1 MVWPKGKRSPGEC
14 VLESSEDD
22 WSSSLAFIA
31 GLNESLAVRFPQP
44 GEKAAFKCAKEAS
57 LKEMRLTGT

>member
-1 MVWPKGKRSPGEC
+1 MSKPQHSESNRVSS
-14 VLESSEDD
+14 LESSEDD

-31 GLNESLAVRFPQP
+31 GLNESLAVKFPQP
-44 GEKAAFKCAKEAS
+44 GEKAAFKRAKEAS